1 MSALD
6 QILSRLQSALGL
18 TPAQA
23 AGVAGNLQVES
34 GFSPTAYNPREG
46 AIGLAQ
52 WEKGRRTALQ
62 SFAAQ
67 RGTSENDLST
77 QIDYLI
83 YELQGPESGA
93 LTKLKA
99 TSDPGSAAAVFDQY
113 FERSDGKARDRR
125 VADAQAIASGNPTAS
140 GSSGSASASTSGSS
154 GSSGESLAASLDT
167 GLLTSWAPA
176 VFTIGM
182 KVLGVG
188 AAAGLLIVGA
198 VHTVSK

>member
-6 QILSRLQSALGL
+6 EILTRLRDGLGL
-18 TPAQA
+18 SSAQA

-34 GFSPTAYNPREG
+34 NFSSTAVNPREN

-52 WEKGRRTALQ
+52 WEGGRRTGLQ
-62 SFAAQ
+62 RFAAS
-67 RGTSENDLST
+67 RGTAETDLGT
-77 QIDYLI
+77 QVDYLI

-93 LTKLKA
+93 LAKLRA
-99 TSDPGSAAAVFDQY
+99 TSDAGSAAAAFDQY
-113 FERSDGKARDRR
+113 YERSSGAARATRI
-125 VADAQAIASGNPTAS
+125 ADAQAIAAGHPTSAGS
-140 GSSGSASASTSGSS
+140 SSSSSSKLGGSSGQ
-154 GSSGESLAASLDT
+154 SLASSLNT

-176 VFTIGM
+176 AFTIGL
-182 KVLGVG
+182 KVLGAG

>member
-1 MSALD
+1 VSVLD

-23 AGVAGNLQVES
+23 AGVAGNLTVES
-34 GFSPTAYNPREG
+34 GLSSTAYNPREG

-52 WEKGRRTALQ
+52 WEKGRRTRLQ
-62 SFAAQ
+62 SFAQQ
-67 RGTSENDLST
+67 RGTSETDLGT

-93 LTKLKA
+93 LAHLQA
-99 TSDPGSAAAVFDQY
+99 TSDAGSAAAAFDQY
-113 FERSDGKARDRR
+113 YERSDGSARSAR
-125 VADAQAIASGNPTAS
+125 VADARAIASGHPTTTGASGGSSSSS
-140 GSSGSASASTSGSS
+140 GSSGGSG
-154 GSSGESLAASLDT
+154 GESLAASLDT